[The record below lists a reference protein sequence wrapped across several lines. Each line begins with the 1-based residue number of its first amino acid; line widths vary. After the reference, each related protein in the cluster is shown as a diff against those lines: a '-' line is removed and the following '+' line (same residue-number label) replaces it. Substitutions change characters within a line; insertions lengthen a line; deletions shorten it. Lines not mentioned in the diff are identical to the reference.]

1 MKDLKRQL
9 NIIYLNIAEK
19 GPSGGG
25 KTIYNHSNLINKLD
39 INNVTSELLHIK
51 KKKN

>member
-1 MKDLKRQL
+1 MKDLKHQL
-9 NIIYLNIAEK
+9 NIVYLNIAEK

-25 KTIYNHSNLINKLD
+25 KTIYNHSNLINKLN
-39 INNVTSELLHIK
+39 INNVTSEVLHIK